1 LTTARVVC
9 RSVLPPMVGPDETC
23 HLEVTGGRY
32 SDVMSNVAST
42 FSGRTR
48 TNAQWRMLAR
58 GAHPVQAGVLA
69 VVIGALAL
77 YSDRTFG
84 QSLVAAAAVLLVQLA
99 AGLLNDLFD
108 APLDRRGK
116 AAGKPFATGLVPR
129 GNVTFAIWIVVLL
142 SIPVSLEN
150 GTLAG
155 LALLATLPVAY
166 VHNRIL
172 HRTAASFV
180 GWMVT
185 FALFP
190 VFLAYGG
197 WGSGRHGDDPAWQFM
212 VVCAF
217 VGLCVHFL
225 TTLPDLVVDHAS
237 GVRNLPLLLAL
248 KIGAPRLLIAS
259 CVLSVIVAAM
269 FIVVGLNPGLRV

>member
-1 LTTARVVC
+1 
-9 RSVLPPMVGPDETC
+9 
-23 HLEVTGGRY
+23 
-32 SDVMSNVAST
+32 MSNVAST

-48 TNAQWRMLAR
+48 TNSQWRLLAR
-58 GAHPVQAGVLA
+58 GTHPVQALVLA
-69 VVIGALAL
+69 VVIGAFAL

-108 APLDRRGK
+108 APLDKRAK
-116 AAGKPFATGLVPR
+116 APGKPFATGLVPR
-129 GNVTFAIWIVVLL
+129 GNVTFAIAVVVLL
-142 SIPVSLEN
+142 SIPVSLQN

-172 HRTAASFV
+172 HRTVASFV
-180 GWMVT
+180 GWMAT

-197 WGSGRHGDDPAWQFM
+197 WGGGRHGDDPAWQFI

-225 TTLPDLVVDHAS
+225 TTLPDLTVDHAA
-237 GVRNLPLLLAL
+237 GVHNLPLAVAL
-248 KIGAPRLLIAS
+248 KIGAPRLLILS
-259 CVLSVIVAAM
+259 CVVTVVVGVL
-269 FIVVGLNPGLRV
+269 FIIVGLNPGLRV